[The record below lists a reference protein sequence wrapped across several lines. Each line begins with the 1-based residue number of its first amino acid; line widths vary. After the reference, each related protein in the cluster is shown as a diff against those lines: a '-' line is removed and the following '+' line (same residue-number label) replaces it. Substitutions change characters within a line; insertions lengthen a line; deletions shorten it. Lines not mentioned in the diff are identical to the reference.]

1 MKPKST
7 AETDPGPRPGFLIS
21 GMLDE
26 LERKFFPFVEKPARY
41 FGRELGSITKS
52 PEGRVGI
59 VLAYPDLYEIGMSY
73 VGGQILYHLINS
85 RSDALCE
92 RVYAPGID
100 AEALLKKHDLPLFSL
115 ESQRPVREFDVFG
128 FTLSYEMVLTNT
140 LNMLDLA
147 GIPLESSE
155 RGDDDPLIAAG
166 GPICYNPEPMA
177 DFIDFFF
184 IGDAEEAIPDLI
196 TALAETRGKPRRER
210 LLRLAQVESVYVP
223 AFYDGETTEPTIEG
237 IPEKITARHTKRLKA
252 EYYPEKPFL
261 PYLEIT
267 HDRVA
272 VEIMRGCPQGCR
284 FCQAGKIYKPVR
296 LRSVSEIKHQVMA
309 NLSNTGYDEVS
320 LLSLSTTDYPD
331 IEQLTA
337 ALATPLERKK
347 VALSLPSLRPSSFSG
362 QVAEAIKKSFK
373 TGLTFAPE
381 VGTERMRQV
390 VRKNFREEDLLSA
403 VRLAF
408 EKGWQLVKLYFM
420 IGLPTETD
428 EDIAGICDLIMK
440 CVRIGRQ
447 IKGSHKINVT
457 ISPFSPKAHTPF
469 QWDRLCS
476 PDEIARKQD
485 LIKAGVRAHEVSL
498 KFRDPNLSYLEGI
511 IGRGDRRLGR
521 VILAAYRGGAKFD
534 GWSEHFNFET
544 WRNAFSSNGI
554 SPEEYAGE
562 FSFSKPLPWDII
574 DRGQTKERLFK
585 ERSESSEIAFKA
597 PRSRPMAAVVTPD
610 DDGGDVYGRRK
621 RKLTG
626 PRTNVT
632 PTRGKVRLKWGK
644 KGLVRF
650 LSHLDNNR
658 VFERA
663 IRRAD
668 VPVAY
673 SQGFRPHQKLSF
685 GPPLPHGYSSES
697 EYLDIQIEGTCTR
710 ENIEALGRAM
720 PDGFFILDFK
730 PIYTKAPAISTM
742 LNRAVYQIT
751 GEFDDVEL
759 LEARMGAVLQRG
771 SVIANRTGKEG
782 SKEVEIRPAI
792 YRLELRHQ
800 DDRFI
805 MEMELGLGE
814 GGYARPTEVIEVL
827 DLFEAE
833 RIASF
838 HFHRKVMNYYDES
851 GRYLDPLSALV

>member
-1 MKPKST
+1 M
-7 AETDPGPRPGFLIS
+7 I
-21 GMLDE
+21 DE
-26 LERKFFPFVEKPARY
+26 LERKFFPYVEKPARY

-52 PEGRVGI
+52 PEGRI
-59 VLAYPDLYEIGMSY
+59 NFALAYPDLYEIGMSY

-85 RSDALCE
+85 QPDALCE
-92 RVYAPGID
+92 RVYAPAVD
-100 AEALLKKHDLPLFSL
+100 AEELLRKHGLPLFTL

-128 FTLSYEMVLTNT
+128 FTLSYEMVFTNV

-147 GIPLESSE
+147 GIPLLSSE
-155 RGDDDPLIAAG
+155 RIDDDPLIAAG

-184 IGDAEEAIPDLI
+184 IGEAEEAITDLV
-196 TALAETRGKPRRER
+196 TALTETKGKPRRER
-210 LLRLAQVESVYVP
+210 LLRLAKVEAVYIP
-223 AFYDGETTEPTIEG
+223 SFYDPETQRPIVDG
-237 IPEKITARHTKRLKA
+237 VPERITARHTQKLKP

-296 LRSVSEIKHQVMA
+296 LRSVNEIMQQVMV
-309 NLSNTGYDEVS
+309 NLDNTGYDEVS

-331 IEQLTA
+331 IERLA
-337 ALATPLERKK
+337 VALAGPLEKKK
-347 VALSLPSLRPSSFSG
+347 VALSLPSLRPSTFSG

-390 VRKNFREEDLLSA
+390 VRKNLREDELLTA
-403 VRLAF
+403 VQTAF
-408 EKGWQLVKLYFM
+408 DKGWQLVKLYFM

-447 IKGSHKINVT
+447 SKGQHKINVT

-469 QWDRLCS
+469 QWDRLCT

-485 LIKAGVRAHEVSL
+485 FIRRGIRAHEVSL

-521 VILAAYRGGAKFD
+521 VILAAYRAGSKFD
-534 GWSEHFNFET
+534 GWSEHFNFDT
-544 WRNAFSSNGI
+544 WRKAFADNGI

-562 FSFSKPLPWDII
+562 ISFSKSLPWDIV

-585 ERSESSEIAFKA
+585 ERSQSSEMAYKA
-597 PRSRPMAAVVTPD
+597 PRPRTAPTSITVD
-610 DDGGDVYGRRK
+610 DDDNDMYGRRK

-626 PRTNVT
+626 PRANVT

-644 KGLVRF
+644 QGLVRF

-710 ENIEALGRAM
+710 DNIEALGRAM
-720 PDGFFILDFK
+720 PEGFFIIDFK
-730 PIYTKAPAISTM
+730 QIYTKAPAISTL

-751 GEFDDVEL
+751 GDFEDPEL
-759 LEARMGAVLQRG
+759 LETRIGAMLQQG
-771 SVIANRTGKEG
+771 SVIASRTGKDG

-792 YRLELRHQ
+792 YRMELLGDAERS
-800 DDRFI
+800 I
-805 MEMELGLGE
+805 IEMELGLGQ
-814 GGYARPTEVIEVL
+814 GGYARPTEVIDAL
-827 DLFEAE
+827 DIYDVE
-833 RIASF
+833 RVASF
-838 HFHRKVMNYYDES
+838 HFHRKIMNYYDET

>member
-1 MKPKST
+1 M
-7 AETDPGPRPGFLIS
+7 I
-21 GMLDE
+21 DE
-26 LERKFFPFVEKPARY
+26 LERKFFPYVEKPARY
-41 FGRELGSITKS
+41 FGRELGSVTKS
-52 PEGRVGI
+52 PEGRVGF

-85 RSDALCE
+85 QPDALCE

-100 AEALLKKHDLPLFSL
+100 AEALLRKQGLPLFSL

-128 FTLSYEMVLTNT
+128 FTLSYEMVFTNV

-147 GIPLESSE
+147 GIPLLSSE
-155 RGDDDPLIAAG
+155 RSEDDPLIAAG

-184 IGDAEEAIPDLI
+184 IGEAEEAIPELI
-196 TALAETRGKPRRER
+196 AALAESKGKPRRER
-210 LLRLAQVESVYVP
+210 LLRLGGVESVYVP
-223 AFYDGETTEPTIEG
+223 AFYDRETMRPTVDG
-237 IPEKITARHTKRLKA
+237 IPETIKARHTQPLKP

-296 LRSVSEIKHQVMA
+296 LRSVNEIKQQVMA
-309 NLSNTGYDEVS
+309 NLDNTGYDEVS

-331 IEQLTA
+331 IERLAA
-337 ALATPLERKK
+337 ALAGPLEKKK
-347 VALSLPSLRPSSFSG
+347 VALSLPSLRPSTFTG
-362 QVAEAIKKSFK
+362 QVAESIKKSFK

-381 VGTERMRQV
+381 VGSERMRQV
-390 VRKNFREEDLLSA
+390 VRKNFREEDLLTA
-403 VRLAF
+403 VQTAF
-408 EKGWQLVKLYFM
+408 DKGWQLVKLYFM

-428 EDIAGICDLIMK
+428 EDIAGICHLIMK

-447 IKGSHKINVT
+447 AKGQHKINVT

-469 QWDRLCS
+469 QWDRICT

-485 LIKAGVRAHEVSL
+485 LIKRGVRAHEVSL
-498 KFRDPNLSYLEGI
+498 KFRDPNLSHLEGI
-511 IGRGDRRLGR
+511 IGRADRRMGQ
-521 VILAAYRGGAKFD
+521 VILSAFRAGAKFD
-534 GWSEHFNFET
+534 GWSEHFNIDI
-544 WRNAFSSNGI
+544 WHKAFADNGI
-554 SPEEYAGE
+554 AAEEYAGE
-562 FSFSKPLPWDII
+562 FSFSKPLPWDIV

-585 ERSESSEIAFKA
+585 ERSQSSEIAYETPP
-597 PRSRPMAAVVTPD
+597 PRTATANAADD
-610 DDGGDVYGRRK
+610 DDGSDVYGRRK

-626 PRTNVT
+626 PRANVP

-697 EYLDIQIEGTCTR
+697 EYLDIQIEGACTR

-720 PDGFFILDFK
+720 PEGFFILDFK
-730 PIYTKAPAISTM
+730 PIYTKAPAISTL
-742 LNRAVYQIT
+742 LNRAVYRIT
-751 GEFDDVEL
+751 GDFGDPDL
-759 LEARMGAVLQRG
+759 LKARMGAILQRG

-782 SKEVEIRPAI
+782 GKEVEIRPAI
-792 YRLELRHQ
+792 YRLELH
-800 DDRFI
+800 DDEGRFI
-805 MEMELGLGE
+805 LEMELGLGE
-814 GGYARPTEVIEVL
+814 GGYARPTEVIEAL
-827 DLFEAE
+827 DLYDAE

-838 HFHRKVMNYYDES
+838 HFHRKAMNYYDET

>member
-1 MKPKST
+1 M
-7 AETDPGPRPGFLIS
+7 I
-21 GMLDE
+21 DE
-26 LERKFFPFVEKPARY
+26 LERKFFPYVEKPARY
-41 FGRELGSITKS
+41 FGRELGTVTKS
-52 PEGRVGI
+52 PEGRVGFL
-59 VLAYPDLYEIGMSY
+59 LAYPDLYEIGMSY
-73 VGGQILYHLINS
+73 VGGQILYHLVNS
-85 RSDALCE
+85 QPDALCE
-92 RVYAPGID
+92 RVYAPATD
-100 AEALLKKHDLPLFSL
+100 AEELLRKHGLPLFSL
-115 ESQRPVREFDVFG
+115 ESQRPAREFDVFG
-128 FTLSYEMVLTNT
+128 FTLSYEMVFTNV

-147 GIPLESSE
+147 GIPLLSGE
-155 RGDDDPLIAAG
+155 RSDDDPLISAG

-184 IGDAEEAIPDLI
+184 IGEAEEAVPDLI
-196 TALAETRGKPRRER
+196 AALAETRGKPRRER

-223 AFYDGETTEPTIEG
+223 AFYDPETQRPTIEG
-237 IPEKITARHTKRLKA
+237 VPEKITARHTQKLKP

-272 VEIMRGCPQGCR
+272 IEIMRGCPQGCR

-296 LRSVSEIKHQVMA
+296 LRSVNEIKQQVMT
-309 NLSNTGYDEVS
+309 NLDNTGYDEVS

-331 IEQLTA
+331 IERLAA
-337 ALATPLERKK
+337 ALAGPLEKKK
-347 VALSLPSLRPSSFSG
+347 VALSLPSLRPSTFTG
-362 QVAEAIKKSFK
+362 QVAESIKKSFK

-390 VRKNFREEDLLSA
+390 VRKNLREEELLTA
-403 VRLAF
+403 LQTAF
-408 EKGWQLVKLYFM
+408 DKGWQLVKLYFM

-428 EDIAGICDLIMK
+428 EDVAGICDLIMK

-447 IKGSHKINVT
+447 TKGQHKINVT

-469 QWDRLCS
+469 QWDRLCT

-485 LIKAGVRAHEVSL
+485 LIRRGVRTHEVSL

-511 IGRGDRRLGR
+511 IGRGDRRIGR
-521 VILAAYRGGAKFD
+521 VILAAYRAGARFD
-534 GWSEHFNFET
+534 GWSEHFNFDT
-544 WRNAFSSNGI
+544 WRKAFADNGI
-554 SPEEYAGE
+554 APDDYAGE
-562 FSFSKPLPWDII
+562 ISFSKALPWDIV

-585 ERSESSEIAFKA
+585 ERSQTSEMAYKA
-597 PRSRPMAAVVTPD
+597 PKPRSSATEISVNED
-610 DDGGDVYGRRK
+610 ENDLYGRRK

-644 KGLVRF
+644 QGLVRF

-673 SQGFRPHQKLSF
+673 SQGYRPHQKLSF

-710 ENIEALGRAM
+710 DNIEALGRTM
-720 PDGFFILDFK
+720 PEGFFILDFK
-730 PIYTKAPAISTM
+730 PIYTKAPAISTL

-751 GEFDDVEL
+751 GDFDDLEL
-759 LEARMGAVLQRG
+759 LTARIDAILQRD
-771 SVIANRTGKEG
+771 SMIAVRTGKDG
-782 SKEVEIRPAI
+782 GKEVEIRPAI
-792 YRLELRHQ
+792 YRLELQKDGDRH
-800 DDRFI
+800 I

-814 GGYARPTEVIEVL
+814 GGYARPTEVIGAL
-827 DLFEAE
+827 DLYDAE
-833 RIASF
+833 RVASF
-838 HFHRKVMNYYDES
+838 HFHRKVMNYYDET